1 MKPLYT
7 ANRKELCSLTMI
19 VHYAMYLTS
28 KPNDFQSYLKA
39 FVYMQSGF
47 ASLPRENGGQSE
59 RAKLSH
65 LDPAFKGFSNR
76 LPS

>member
-1 MKPLYT
+1 
-7 ANRKELCSLTMI
+7 
-19 VHYAMYLTS
+19 
-28 KPNDFQSYLKA
+28 
-39 FVYMQSGF
+39 MQSDF
-47 ASLPRENGGQSE
+47 PSLPIERENGGQSE